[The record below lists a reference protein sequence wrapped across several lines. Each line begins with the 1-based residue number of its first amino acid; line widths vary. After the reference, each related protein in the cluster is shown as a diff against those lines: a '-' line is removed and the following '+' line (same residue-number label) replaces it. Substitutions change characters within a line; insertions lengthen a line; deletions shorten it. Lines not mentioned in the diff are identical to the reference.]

1 MNITVNIERLIL
13 DGLPSGPG
21 QAARAQA
28 AVEAEM
34 ARLIAERGLAGTLQS
49 DAALS
54 SISAG
59 TIQLTTDSRPSQWG
73 RQIARTIYGA
83 LSQQFPAN
91 KPTRASNQS
100 DGASHPPNKGER
112 A

>member
-1 MNITVNIERLIL
+1 MNISVHIERLIL
-13 DGLPSGPG
+13 DGLPIGPG
-21 QAARAQA
+21 QGALAQA

-34 ARLIAERGLAGTLQS
+34 ARLLAAGGLATNMES

-59 TIQLTTDSRPSQWG
+59 TIHLTTESRPSQLG
-73 RQIARTIYGA
+73 RQIAATIYGA

-91 KPTRASNQS
+91 KPVRATNQS
-100 DGASHPPNKGER
+100 KENVKKR
-112 A
+112 K